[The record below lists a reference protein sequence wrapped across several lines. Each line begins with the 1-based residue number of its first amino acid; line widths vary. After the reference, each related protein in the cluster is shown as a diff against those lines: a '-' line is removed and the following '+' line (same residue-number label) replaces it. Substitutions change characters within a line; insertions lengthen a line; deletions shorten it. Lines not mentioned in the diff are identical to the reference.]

1 MKIGLEK
8 IDTHEGITVSV
19 LLDSGATGLFMDKKF
34 MEKNRFRM
42 EKLERS
48 VKVMNIDGTHNSGG
62 DITHEV
68 MCNIYYKGHKERAR
82 FDVCSLGRT
91 EVILGMPWL
100 MAHNP
105 EINWENGEVKLT
117 RCPPW
122 CGKSNKESRKERR
135 KERVRGTEE
144 EKAISWAVDKKEDW
158 GREEDMEIDH
168 QKIETMVPEWFHW
181 WLKVFGK
188 VESER
193 MPVQKVWDH
202 AIDVKEDFKLSKAKV
217 YLLKGAKGDL
227 TVTSK
232 V

>member
-8 IDTHEGITVSV
+8 IDTHEGVTVSV
-19 LLDSGATGLFMDKKF
+19 LLDSGAIGLFMDKKF
-34 MEKNRFRM
+34 MEKNGFRM

-62 DITHEV
+62 DIIDEV

-100 MAHNP
+100 MVHNP

-122 CGKSNKESRKERR
+122 CSKSNKESRKERR

-158 GREEDMEIDH
+158 GREEEMEIDH
-168 QKIETMVPEWFHW
+168 
-181 WLKVFGK
+181 
-188 VESER
+188 
-193 MPVQKVWDH
+193 
-202 AIDVKEDFKLSKAKV
+202 
-217 YLLKGAKGDL
+217 
-227 TVTSK
+227 
-232 V
+232 